1 MNLEVTR
8 DLLNRVKYHR
18 GSALRGPEL
27 HNLLPKV
34 TDKFAKHGALLF
46 PKQQRAPFEH
56 PKVAEWKEH
65 VEYWKNPKK
74 KRRRNKT
81 PIPEEPDQFEPTK
94 VSLPPTGK
102 EKLHKLDSTI
112 ISKPD

>member
-1 MNLEVTR
+1 MSPNEANVVSKPSAADQVDALNLEVTR

-46 PKQQRAPFEH
+46 PK
-56 PKVAEWKEH
+56 
-65 VEYWKNPKK
+65 
-74 KRRRNKT
+74 
-81 PIPEEPDQFEPTK
+81 
-94 VSLPPTGK
+94 
-102 EKLHKLDSTI
+102 
-112 ISKPD
+112 